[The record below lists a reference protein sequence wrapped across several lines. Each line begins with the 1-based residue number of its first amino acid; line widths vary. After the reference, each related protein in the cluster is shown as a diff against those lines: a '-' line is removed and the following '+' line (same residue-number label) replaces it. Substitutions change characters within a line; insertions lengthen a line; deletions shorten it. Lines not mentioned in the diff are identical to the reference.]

1 MTAKILL
8 GSVPPAPE
16 NMSKKERQKYGVSL
30 KKKRIL
36 QSSGLDVSGQDPVEG
51 DLMWYMSK
59 PPVRMRSGS
68 ETLNSSQM

>member
-30 KKKRIL
+30 KKKRFMHDA
-36 QSSGLDVSGQDPVEG
+36 GFDVSNQAPAEG

-59 PPVRMRSGS
+59 PPVDIRSNIG
-68 ETLNSSQM
+68 TLNNF